1 MAIKNYWKQIP
12 GTMFD
17 FQAYYRS
24 IAEKLPNRCRIVE
37 VGVADGKSAIYLAE
51 TLISLGKN
59 FELFMID
66 NCGYGAHEQRNEII
80 RNIQRAGISEQTSFM
95 EMDSLSA
102 SCKFN
107 DHSLNFVFL
116 DSSHKYEETKAE
128 IRLWYRKLLD
138 GSVLAGHDYLS
149 EENPGVKMAV
159 DEVIPM
165 EHLTTRNTDNK
176 CGVWSVVK
184 NPHVI
189 IK

>member
-1 MAIKNYWKQIP
+1 MKTREYWKQIP
-12 GTMFD
+12 GNMFD
-17 FQAYYRS
+17 FKNYYNS
-24 IAEKLPNRCRIVE
+24 IASKLPNRCRIVE

-51 TLISLGKN
+51 ALLNQSKA
-59 FELFMID
+59 FEMFMID
-66 NCGYGAHEQRNEII
+66 NCGYGGVDQRNEIM
-80 RNIQRAGISEQTSFM
+80 RNIQRAAISEYVNFFD
-95 EMDSLSA
+95 MDSLSA

-107 DHSLNFVFL
+107 DHSLNFVFI

-138 GSVLAGHDYLS
+138 GSILSGHDYFS
-149 EENPGVKMAV
+149 EENTGVRMAV
-159 DEVIPM
+159 DEVIPV
-165 EHLTTRNTDNK
+165 EHLTTHTTENS

>member
-1 MAIKNYWKQIP
+1 
-12 GTMFD
+12 
-17 FQAYYRS
+17 
-24 IAEKLPNRCRIVE
+24 
-37 VGVADGKSAIYLAE
+37 
-51 TLISLGKN
+51 
-59 FELFMID
+59 
-66 NCGYGAHEQRNEII
+66 
-80 RNIQRAGISEQTSFM
+80 
-95 EMDSLSA
+95 MDSLAA

-138 GSVLAGHDYLS
+138 GSILAGHDYES
-149 EENPGVKMAV
+149 PENPGVRQAV
-159 DEVIPM
+159 DEVIPV
-165 EHLTTRNTDNK
+165 EHLTVFSTDNN